1 MLVIGEKVNVI
12 NTKIGQA
19 MKDRDPG
26 PILAMAQA
34 QVDAGANMLDINIGQ
49 AKDGPERMAWL
60 VQTIQDAMDI
70 RCCLDS
76 MNPASVEAGLKVH
89 KGRALINSTNGL
101 PEKMEAYL
109 PLAAQYDA
117 DIIGL
122 TMMNG
127 IPRDANERAAIAVD
141 IMTSAMGYGVPAE
154 RIYFDPLILPIKV
167 AQEQAVQVFEAVKLF
182 RQLNDPPLKTVV
194 GLSNISNGLTGPI
207 KCHMDCTMLS
217 TLMALGL
224 DAAIMDPT
232 DKTLM
237 DTVKTVEVFNGN
249 ILYAESYLD

>member
-19 MKDRDPG
+19 MKDRDAG
-26 PILAMAQA
+26 PILEMAKK
-34 QVDAGANMLDINIGQ
+34 QVDAGANLLDLNIGS
-49 AKDGPERMAWL
+49 AKDGPERMEWL
-60 VQTIQDAMDI
+60 VQIIQDAMDV

-76 MNPASVEAGLKVH
+76 MNPAAIEAGLKVH

-101 PEKMEAYL
+101 QEKMDAYL

-141 IMTSAMGYGVPAE
+141 IMMNAAAQGVPIE
-154 RIYFDPLILPIKV
+154 NIYFDPLILPVKV
-167 AQEQAVQVFEAVKLF
+167 AQEQALQVFEAIKLF
-182 RQLNDPPLKTVV
+182 KQLNDPPLKTVV
-194 GLSNISNGLTGPI
+194 GLSNTSNGLFGEI
-207 KCHMDCTMLS
+207 KSLMDSTMLA
-217 TLMALGL
+217 TLLALGL
-224 DAAIMDPT
+224 DAAIMDPN
-232 DKTLM
+232 DEALMNTL
-237 DTVKTVEVFNGN
+237 KTVEVFNGN
-249 ILYAESYLD
+249 ILYAESYLH

>member
-1 MLVIGEKVNVI
+1 MFVIGEKVNVI
-12 NTKIGQA
+12 NTKIGVA
-19 MKDRDPG
+19 MKERNPE
-26 PILAMAQA
+26 PILAMAKA
-34 QVDAGANMLDINIGQ
+34 QVDAGANLLDINIGQ

-60 VQTIQDAMDI
+60 VGIIQDAMDV

-76 MNPASVEAGLKVH
+76 MNPAAIEAGLKVH

-101 PEKMEAYL
+101 PETMAAYL

-141 IMTSAMGYGVPAE
+141 IMTNAMAYGVPIE
-154 RIYFDPLILPIKV
+154 NIFFDPLILPIKV
-167 AQEQAVQVFEAVKLF
+167 AQEQAIQVFEAIKLF

-194 GLSNISNGLTGPI
+194 GLSNISNGIFGEVKSL
-207 KCHMDCTMLS
+207 MDSTMLS

-232 DKTLM
+232 DETLM
-237 DTVKTVEVFNGN
+237 NTVKTVDVFNGD
-249 ILYAESYLD
+249 ILYAPSYLS

>member
-26 PILAMAQA
+26 PILEMAKS
-34 QVDAGANMLDINIGQ
+34 QVDVGANLLDINIGQ

-60 VQTIQDAMDI
+60 VQTIQGAMDI

-76 MNPASVEAGLKVH
+76 MNPAAIEAGLKVH

-101 PEKMEAYL
+101 PDTMAAYL
-109 PLAAQYDA
+109 PLAATYDA

-127 IPRDANERAAIAVD
+127 IPRDADERAVIAFD
-141 IMTSAMGYGVPAE
+141 IMTNATAHGVPIE
-154 RIYFDPLILPIKV
+154 SIYFDPLILPIKV
-167 AQEQAVQVFEAVKLF
+167 AQEQALHVFEAIKLF

-194 GLSNISNGLTGPI
+194 GLSNTSNGIFGEVKSLL
-207 KCHMDCTMLS
+207 DSTMLS

-232 DKTLM
+232 DEALMNTL
-237 DTVKTVEVFNGN
+237 KTVEVFNGN
-249 ILYAESYLD
+249 ILYAPSYLQ